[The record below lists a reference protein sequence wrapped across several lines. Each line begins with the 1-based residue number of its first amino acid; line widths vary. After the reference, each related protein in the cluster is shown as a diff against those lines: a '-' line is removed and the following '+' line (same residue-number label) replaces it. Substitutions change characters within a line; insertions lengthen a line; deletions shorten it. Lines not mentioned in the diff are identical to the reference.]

1 MNTVVCV
8 KLVPDTHLPLE
19 IDPQTGTINSDD
31 LVYVISPGDQAAV
44 EEAVR
49 LKEAGLVTQVT
60 LVCMGSPS
68 AVRGLRSCLALG
80 ADRAILLNDPA
91 FEGSDSYATAV
102 VLSKAISSLP
112 HDLIL
117 CGTRAADTNS
127 GLVGAVIAE
136 ILGISLVSE
145 VTRINAAAD
154 GGKVIV
160 HRKLEKGDREVVEVD
175 LPALLTVEVEVPA
188 ARYASLPSLMA
199 AQIEEIEELDLK
211 ALGLSSL
218 EVGSRG
224 AKIEILRFAPLKP
237 RRRKLFTPDA
247 SLSAVE
253 KIGMIMTGGITEKK
267 TEFLEGEPKKIAATL
282 LQFLAQQKLLRV
294 DSTAPQQRHES

>member
-1 MNTVVCV
+1 MNIVVCV
-8 KLVPDTHLPLE
+8 KLVPDTHIPLE
-19 IDPQTGTINSDD
+19 IEPQTGTINSDD
-31 LVYVISPGDQAAV
+31 FVYVINPGDRAAV

-49 LKEAGLVTQVT
+49 IKEEGWATQVT
-60 LVCMGSPS
+60 LVCLGLPS

-91 FEGSDSYATAV
+91 FKDSDSYATAV
-102 VLSKAISSLP
+102 VLSKAIGSLP
-112 HDLIL
+112 YDLIL
-117 CGTRAADTNS
+117 CGTRAADTNT

-145 VTRINAAAD
+145 VTGINAPGD

-160 HRKLEKGDREVVEVD
+160 HRKLEKGNREVVEVD
-175 LPALLTVEVEVPA
+175 LPALLTTDVEVQK

-199 AQIEEIEELDLK
+199 AQMKEIEEFDLK
-211 ALGLSSL
+211 ALGLSST
-218 EVGSRG
+218 EVGSSSSR
-224 AKIEILRFAPLKP
+224 IETLGFSLPKP
-237 RRRKLFTPDA
+237 RRKKLFTPDV

-267 TEFLEGEPKKIAATL
+267 TEFLEGEPRKIAATL
-282 LQFLAQQKLLRV
+282 LQFLAQQKLL
-294 DSTAPQQRHES
+294 

>member
-1 MNTVVCV
+1 
-8 KLVPDTHLPLE
+8 
-19 IDPQTGTINSDD
+19 
-31 LVYVISPGDQAAV
+31 
-44 EEAVR
+44 
-49 LKEAGLVTQVT
+49 
-60 LVCMGSPS
+60 
-68 AVRGLRSCLALG
+68 
-80 ADRAILLNDPA
+80 
-91 FEGSDSYATAV
+91 V

-160 HRKLEKGDREVVEVD
+160 HRKLEKGDREVIEVD
-175 LPALLTVEVEVPA
+175 LPALLTVEIEVSA

-199 AQIEEIEELDLK
+199 AQMEEIEELDLK
-211 ALGLSSL
+211 ALGLSSI

-224 AKIEILRFAPLKP
+224 AKIQTLRFSPPKP

-247 SLSAVE
+247 SLSATE
-253 KIGMIMTGGITEKK
+253 KIGMLMTGGITEKK

-282 LQFLAQQKLLRV
+282 LQFLAQQKLLRM
-294 DSTAPQQRHES
+294 DSAVPQERHES

>member
-1 MNTVVCV
+1 MNIVVCV
-8 KLVPDTHLPLE
+8 KLVPDTHIPLE
-19 IDPQTGTINSDD
+19 IEPQTGTINSDD
-31 LVYVISPGDQAAV
+31 FVYVINPYDKAAV

-49 LKEAGLVTQVT
+49 IKEEGLATQVT
-60 LVCMGSPS
+60 LVCLGSPS

-91 FEGSDSYATAV
+91 FKDSDSYATAV
-102 VLSKAISSLP
+102 VLSKAISSLQYA
-112 HDLIL
+112 LIL
-117 CGTRAADTNS
+117 CGTRAADTNT

-145 VTRINAAAD
+145 VTRINAPTD

-160 HRKLEKGDREVVEVD
+160 HRKLEKGNREVVEVD
-175 LPALLTVEVEVPA
+175 LPALLTMDVEVQQ

-199 AQIEEIEELDLK
+199 AQTKEIEEFDLK
-211 ALGLSSL
+211 ALGLSSM
-218 EVGSRG
+218 EVDSRG
-224 AKIEILRFAPLKP
+224 SKIQTLRFSLPKP
-237 RRRKLFTPDA
+237 RRKKLFTPDA

-267 TEFLEGEPKKIAATL
+267 TEFLEGDAKKIAATL
-282 LQFLAQQKLLRV
+282 LQFLAQQKLLL
-294 DSTAPQQRHES
+294 

>member
-1 MNTVVCV
+1 MNIVVCV
-8 KLVPDTHLPLE
+8 KLVPDTHIPLE
-19 IDPQTGTINSDD
+19 IEPQTGTINSDD
-31 LVYVISPGDQAAV
+31 FVYVINPCDKAAV

-49 LKEAGLVTQVT
+49 IKEEGLATQVT
-60 LVCMGSPS
+60 LVCLGSSS

-91 FEGSDSYATAV
+91 FKDSDSYATAV
-102 VLSKAISSLP
+102 VLSKAISSLQYA
-112 HDLIL
+112 LIL
-117 CGTRAADTNS
+117 CGTRAADTNT

-145 VTRINAAAD
+145 VTRINAPTD
-154 GGKVIV
+154 GGKVRV
-160 HRKLEKGDREVVEVD
+160 HRKLEKGNREVVEVN
-175 LPALLTVEVEVPA
+175 LPALLTTDVEVQQ

-199 AQIEEIEELDLK
+199 AQTKEIEEFDLK
-211 ALGLSSL
+211 ALGLSAM

-224 AKIEILRFAPLKP
+224 SKIQTLRFSLPKP
-237 RRRKLFTPDA
+237 RRKKLFTPDV

-282 LQFLAQQKLLRV
+282 LQFLAQQKLLL
-294 DSTAPQQRHES
+294 

>member
-1 MNTVVCV
+1 MNIVVCV
-8 KLVPDTHLPLE
+8 KLVPDTHIPLE
-19 IDPQTGTINSDD
+19 IEPQTGTINSDD
-31 LVYVISPGDQAAV
+31 FVYVINPCDRAAV

-49 LKEAGLVTQVT
+49 IKEEGLATQVT
-60 LVCMGSPS
+60 LVCLGSSS

-91 FEGSDSYATAV
+91 FKDSDSYATAV
-102 VLSKAISSLP
+102 VLSKAISSLQYA
-112 HDLIL
+112 LIL
-117 CGTRAADTNS
+117 CGTRAADTNT

-145 VTRINAAAD
+145 VTRINAPTD
-154 GGKVIV
+154 GGKVRV
-160 HRKLEKGDREVVEVD
+160 HRKLEKGNREVVEVN
-175 LPALLTVEVEVPA
+175 LPALLTTDVEVQQ

-199 AQIEEIEELDLK
+199 AQTKEIEEFDLK
-211 ALGLSSL
+211 ALGLSAM

-224 AKIEILRFAPLKP
+224 SKIQTLRFSLPKP
-237 RRRKLFTPDA
+237 RRKKLFTPDV

-282 LQFLAQQKLLRV
+282 LQFLAQQKLLL
-294 DSTAPQQRHES
+294 

>member
-1 MNTVVCV
+1 MNIVVCV

-31 LVYVISPGDQAAV
+31 LVYVINPGDRAAV

-49 LKEAGLVTQVT
+49 LKEAGLATQVT

-80 ADRAILLNDPA
+80 ADRVILLNDPA
-91 FEGSDSYATAV
+91 FKDSDSYATAV

-112 HDLIL
+112 YDLIL

-154 GGKVIV
+154 GGKVIA

-175 LPALLTVEVEVPA
+175 LPALLTVEIEVPE

-199 AQIEEIEELDLK
+199 AQMEEIEELDLK

-218 EVGSRG
+218 EVGSKG
-224 AKIEILRFAPLKP
+224 AKIETLRFSPPKP

-247 SLSAVE
+247 SLSATE
-253 KIGMIMTGGITEKK
+253 KIGMLMTGGITEKK

-282 LQFLAQQKLLRV
+282 LQFLAQQKLLRM
-294 DSTAPQQRHES
+294 DSTGPQERHES

>member
-1 MNTVVCV
+1 MNIVVCV

-19 IDPQTGTINSDD
+19 VDPQTGTINSDD
-31 LVYVISPGDQAAV
+31 LVYVINPCDRAAV

-49 LKEAGLVTQVT
+49 LKEAGLATQVT

-68 AVRGLRSCLALG
+68 AVRDLRSCLALG
-80 ADRAILLNDPA
+80 ADRAILLNDSA
-91 FEGSDSYATAV
+91 FEDSDSYATAV

-160 HRKLEKGDREVVEVD
+160 HRKLEKGDREVIEVD
-175 LPALLTVEVEVPA
+175 LPALLTVEIEVSA

-199 AQIEEIEELDLK
+199 AQMEEIEELDLK
-211 ALGLSSL
+211 ALGLSSI

-224 AKIEILRFAPLKP
+224 AKIQTLRFSPPKP

-247 SLSAVE
+247 SLSATE
-253 KIGMIMTGGITEKK
+253 KIGMLMTGGITEKK

-282 LQFLAQQKLLRV
+282 LQFLAQQKLLRM
-294 DSTAPQQRHES
+294 DSAAPQERHES